1 MLKNSERMKFMKQ
14 MLLGYSE
21 IDFTKDGDRVLG
33 TKIFTSY
40 ESRSITAGQETA
52 NIFLRPDMIPG
63 GVKLSGYLGFEIDV
77 EFDQRGRVIGLYFPE
92 SA

>member
-1 MLKNSERMKFMKQ
+1 MKQ

-52 NIFLRPDMIPG
+52 NIFLRPDMIPE
-63 GVKLSGYLGFEIDV
+63 GVKL
-77 EFDQRGRVIGLYFPE
+77 
-92 SA
+92 

>member
-1 MLKNSERMKFMKQ
+1 MKQ

-21 IDFTKDGDRVLG
+21 VDFSKDGERILG

-52 NIFLRPDMIPG
+52 SIFLRPEMIPE
-63 GVKLSGYLGFEIDV
+63 GVDISDYLGMEIEID
-77 EFDQRGRVIGLYFPE
+77 FDHTG
-92 SA
+92 

>member
-1 MLKNSERMKFMKQ
+1 MKQ

-21 IDFTKDGDRVLG
+21 VDFSKDGERILG

-52 NIFLRPDMIPG
+52 SIFLRPEMIPAAMSICSHRS
-63 GVKLSGYLGFEIDV
+63 VFLI
-77 EFDQRGRVIGLYFPE
+77 
-92 SA
+92 

>member
-1 MLKNSERMKFMKQ
+1 MKQ
-14 MLLGYSE
+14 MLLGYSKV
-21 IDFTKDGDRVLG
+21 DFSKDGERILG

-52 NIFLRPDMIPG
+52 SIFLRSEMIPE
-63 GVKLSGYLGFEIDV
+63 GVDISDYLGFEIDV

-92 SA
+92 A

>member
-1 MLKNSERMKFMKQ
+1 MKQ

-21 IDFTKDGDRVLG
+21 VDFSKDGERILG

-52 NIFLRPDMIPG
+52 SIFLRPEVIPE
-63 GVKLSGYLGFEIDV
+63 GVDISDYLGMEIEID
-77 EFDQRGRVIGLYFPE
+77 FDHRGRVVGLDF
-92 SA
+92 S